1 MDEQSAVQ
9 DESPIWYS
17 AEGGSVQVF
26 IRRLS
31 ANGYRQK

>member
-9 DESPIWYS
+9 DEWRIWYS

-26 IRRLS
+26 IGRLS
-31 ANGYRQK
+31 ARG